1 MTVDKTDQDK
11 TEFDADYESRRL
23 AMLALQFPEHADGR
37 CEVRFAA
44 DDEARLSHASW
55 STDVVWFVL
64 AGDSGFKTYL
74 LELLDSF
81 IRYRAQYRHLPWKS
95 GIVYID
101 SGSLRIEWLADDSEG
116 AQPTDAAG
124 EV

>member
-1 MTVDKTDQDK
+1 MDKAGV
-11 TEFDADYESRRL
+11 EFDEGFEVQRL
-23 AMLALQFPEHADGR
+23 SMLSQQFPEIAEGR
-37 CEVRFAA
+37 GKVAFYA
-44 DDEARLSHASW
+44 DDDETRLSHASW
-55 STDVVWFVL
+55 STDVAWFAL
-64 AGDSGFKTYL
+64 ASDSGFKTYL

-101 SGSLRIEWLADDSEG
+101 SGSLRIEWLVDDSEG
-116 AQPTDAAG
+116 AQSTDASG

>member
-1 MTVDKTDQDK
+1 MTVEE
-11 TEFDADYESRRL
+11 TEFDPDFESLRL
-23 AMLALQFPEHADGR
+23 GMLLRQFPEHADGR

-55 STDVVWFVL
+55 STNILWYLL
-64 AGDSGFKTYL
+64 ASDSGFKTYL
-74 LELLDSF
+74 MEVLDSL
-81 IRYRAQYRHLPWKS
+81 IRYRAQCGRMPWKN

-101 SGSLRIEWLADDSEG
+101 AGSLRIEWFVDDGEG
-116 AQPTDAAG
+116 AQAVDASG